1 MSSKHSKTKENK
13 SDVSERKR
21 RSDNDTKNTCFYM
34 YYLLVYLDPTIQITL
49 NRNTKQGSQPNN
61 SIRNFQCS
69 SIISNTHQIF
79 QSQTNYSVM
88 KTDDGFH
95 SLTFDDS
102 TDVPNLPESSDS
114 SDSSDSSESKIFK
127 QTADQSCRTQQH
139 IMLNKINKLLL
150 FNFKASLTS
159 HVRRQK
165 SGTLS
170 KLTLDTFLDIDM
182 KNLLFLRDTKTTRNE
197 YNEICETMNLL
208 LSYFLDNRN
217 GITQQLIIG
226 DSIPKENSQKENECI
241 YLSRYI
247 FHEIFYRIRFGKEKV
262 DDVMEEY
269 ANKFG
274 NKLPSLNNKE
284 IQLSLIQKTQNEEN
298 GLTNV

>member
-34 YYLLVYLDPTIQITL
+34 YYLLIYLDPTIQITL

-114 SDSSDSSESKIFK
+114 SDS
-127 QTADQSCRTQQH
+127 
-139 IMLNKINKLLL
+139 
-150 FNFKASLTS
+150 
-159 HVRRQK
+159 
-165 SGTLS
+165 
-170 KLTLDTFLDIDM
+170 
-182 KNLLFLRDTKTTRNE
+182 
-197 YNEICETMNLL
+197 
-208 LSYFLDNRN
+208 
-217 GITQQLIIG
+217 
-226 DSIPKENSQKENECI
+226 
-241 YLSRYI
+241 
-247 FHEIFYRIRFGKEKV
+247 
-262 DDVMEEY
+262 
-269 ANKFG
+269 
-274 NKLPSLNNKE
+274 
-284 IQLSLIQKTQNEEN
+284 
-298 GLTNV
+298 